1 MYGEDKGM
9 SENMTRQPIRVLN
22 MFTIM
27 DRGGAETMVMN
38 YYRHID
44 RTKVQFDFLVHREQR
59 GAYDD
64 EIERMGGRIYRMC
77 PVYPQNFSRYKRD
90 LRTFFRAH
98 PEYKIIHSHMSELGY
113 FAFREAERQGVP
125 VRICHAHNAPH
136 GFDAKMIMRTYF
148 KKRMMPYLTHL
159 FMCGEES
166 GKWLYGE
173 KNKSRFIML
182 NNAIDAAVY
191 SFDASKREEM
201 RRQLDLTDELVIGH
215 VGRFNPQ
222 KNHPFLLDIFAAL
235 LKKEPNAALLLVGGG
250 ADMPKIQAKAQ
261 ELGIAERVRFL
272 GVRSDV
278 ADLMQTMDVFAFP
291 SLYEGLPVTMV
302 EAQASGLPCIISDK
316 VPPECILTDG
326 LVNIMPLSV
335 SPEVWAEK
343 ILTMRAVPRTDRHEE
358 IAAHGFDISTEAVK
372 LQEFYL
378 KAYEQNC

>member
-1 MYGEDKGM
+1 M
-9 SENMTRQPIRVLN
+9 SESMTRQPIRVLN

-44 RTKVQFDFLVHREQR
+44 RTRVQFDFLVHREQR

-90 LRTFFRAH
+90 LRTFFRTH

-136 GFDAKMIMRTYF
+136 GFDAKMIIRTYF

-201 RRQLDLTDELVIGH
+201 RHQLSLTGELVIGH

-222 KNHPFLLDIFAAL
+222 KNHAFLLDIFAAL
-235 LKKEPNAALLLVGGG
+235 LKKEPNVALLLVGGG
-250 ADMPKIQAKAQ
+250 ADMPKIQAKAR
-261 ELGIAERVRFL
+261 ELGIAEHVRFL

-278 ADLMQTMDVFAFP
+278 ADLMQAMDVFVFP

-326 LVNIMPLSV
+326 LVNIMPLSA
-335 SPEVWAEK
+335 SPEAWAEK
-343 ILTMRAVPRTDRHEE
+343 ILAMRAVPRTDRHEK

-372 LQEFYL
+372 LQEFYI
-378 KAYEQNC
+378 KSVEK